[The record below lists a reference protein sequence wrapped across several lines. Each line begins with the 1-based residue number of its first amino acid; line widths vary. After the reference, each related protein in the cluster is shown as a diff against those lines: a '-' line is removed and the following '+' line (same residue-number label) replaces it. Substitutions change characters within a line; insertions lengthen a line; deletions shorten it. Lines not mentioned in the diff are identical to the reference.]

1 MTFLYLIHS
10 PRRVKIGITWH
21 LGHRLSNIDK
31 TTAGKQRLILAV
43 LLPWGARQV
52 EAWLH
57 RRYRRYHSPLRVGS
71 GRTEYFRGGFWVL
84 ECAFLMV
91 AGCLLRWGVVLGGF
105 YLILLILV
113 R

>member
-10 PRRVKIGITWH
+10 PTRVKIGITWH
-21 LGHRLSNIDK
+21 LGNRVANIDK

-57 RRYRRYHSPLRVGS
+57 RRYRRYHAPLRVGS
-71 GRTEYFRGGFWVL
+71 GRSEYFRPGFWL
-84 ECAFLMV
+84 IECVIIMLLV
-91 AGCLLRWGVVLGGF
+91 SAGQCAVGLAGF

>member
-10 PRRVKIGITWH
+10 PRRIKIGITWH
-21 LGHRLSNIDK
+21 LGHRLANIDK

-43 LLPWGARQV
+43 LLPCCARQV
-52 EAWLH
+52 EVYLH
-57 RRYRRYHSPLRVGS
+57 RRYRRYHAPLRYGS
-71 GRTEYFRGGFWVL
+71 GRSEYFKPGLWLL
-84 ECAFLMV
+84 ECVVIMLLV
-91 AGCLLRWGVVLGGF
+91 SAGQFMAGLAGF